1 MQKDDH
7 QPMIRV
13 EDLVKSYNKNR
24 APVIDHANLQV
35 SKGEMVLLIGRSGC
49 GKTTMLNLIAG
60 LDRPSSGRIIIDG
73 TNIDEMSEDEMARF
87 RLMSV
92 GFIFQDYN
100 LIADLTI
107 LENVALP
114 LKLAK
119 NKNMNNA
126 KKLLDIF
133 DISKLADEKANT
145 VSGGEAQRATIAR
158 AMANN
163 PKVLLADEPTGNLD
177 EENEINVMK
186 YFKKIQNEFK
196 TTIIIATHNPELS
209 PFGNR
214 VVAFD
219 DLMNK
224 KNDQPLCPDVPD
236 SSLVPGC
243 PDVPLRKSIR

>member
-1 MQKDDH
+1 MDDD
-7 QPMIRV
+7 QLMIKV
-13 EDLVKSYNKNR
+13 EDIVKSYSKNR

-35 SKGEMVLLIGRSGC
+35 ATGEMILLIGRSGC
-49 GKTTMLNLIAG
+49 GKTTMLNIIAG
-60 LDRPSSGRIIIDG
+60 LDRPSSGRVIING
-73 TNIDEMSEDEMARF
+73 TNIDEMTEDEMARF
-87 RLMSV
+87 RLLNV
-92 GFIFQDYN
+92 GFVFQDYN
-100 LIADLTI
+100 LISDLTI

-119 NKNMNNA
+119 NKNLNNA

-214 VVAFD
+214 VVVFD
-219 DLMNK
+219 DLMHK
-224 KNDQPLCPDVPD
+224 DKETQD
-236 SSLVPGC
+236 
-243 PDVPLRKSIR
+243 

>member
-60 LDRPSSGRIIIDG
+60 LDRPSSGRVIIDG
-73 TNIDEMSEDEMARF
+73 TNIDEMSEDKMARF
-87 RLMSV
+87 RLMNV
-92 GFIFQDYN
+92 GFVFQDYN

-186 YFKKIQNEFK
+186 YFKKIQKEFK

-214 VVAFD
+214 MVAFD
-219 DLMNK
+219 DLMREEK
-224 KNDQPLCPDVPD
+224 KT
-236 SSLVPGC
+236 
-243 PDVPLRKSIR
+243 